1 MEDGIFYGI
10 WSILRPFGILCC
22 HLVYFPRL
30 GMLHQEKSGNTG
42 TQHRTPFFQDPMFG
56 FKKYFRRKI
65 AVFLFKILPV
75 FAKFGP

>member
-1 MEDGIFYGI
+1 
-10 WSILRPFGILCC
+10 
-22 HLVYFPRL
+22 
-30 GMLHQEKSGNTG
+30 MLHQEKSGNTG